1 VLDGGLRI
9 GASIR
14 WAVMSRLRIPAVLAL
29 FAAALLV
36 LPASGGATA
45 PRKGARYSGVITVQ
59 HFPEQTLEFP
69 LSFTVDSSGREVGS
83 FSMPH
88 GAPFSVKCQQ
98 GPLGEPATGGHHV
111 GVSGGGID
119 VSFPLEFLFEGAEKS
134 GQPDLGTVRLQ
145 GSFRP
150 KGVFVGELDNRTP
163 VKACRD
169 SWTFRL
175 HAN

>member
-1 VLDGGLRI
+1 VARI
-9 GASIR
+9 HM
-14 WAVMSRLRIPAVLAL
+14 VPAMPRFRFSTVLAL
-29 FAAALLV
+29 LVAALLA
-36 LPASGGATA
+36 LPAVGGAT
-45 PRKGARYSGVITVQ
+45 PPLKGARYSGTITVQ

-69 LSFTVDSSGREVGS
+69 LAFTVDPSGKEVSS

-98 GPLGEPATGGHHV
+98 GPLGEPATGGRHV
-111 GVSGGGID
+111 GVSGGAID

-134 GQPDLGTVRLQ
+134 GQPDLGTIRLQ
-145 GSFRP
+145 GGFRP
-150 KGVFVGELDNRTP
+150 KGVFVGQLDNRTP

-175 HAN
+175 HAAS